1 MNMGQPLFAEERQHK
16 IIELLNRKSKV
27 NVLEL
32 TALFDVSAATVRS
45 DLRQLEKEGKL
56 IRTHG
61 GALPDSKASFEP
73 ATVAKRDI
81 NINVKKRL
89 AAAAADLIEEN
100 DTIILDAGTTTYQ
113 LAKLITQRS
122 LTVVTNDLE
131 IARQLADS
139 QTVTTIM
146 LGGVIRPKVNCTIG
160 SPSLAMLKEL
170 SVDRA
175 FMGTNSFSLSKGATT
190 PNLDQAA
197 VKKAMIGCAAEV
209 VLLCSQ
215 RKMGRAS
222 FAQFASMEEIDSLVI
237 DTITEEQRR
246 KLAEYHTQVIIAAD

>member
-1 MNMGQPLFAEERQHK
+1 MGQPLFAEERQHK

-61 GALPDSKASFEP
+61 GALSDSKAGFEP

-81 NINVKKRL
+81 NMMVKKRL
-89 AAAAADLIEEN
+89 AAAAADLIEED

-113 LAKLITQRS
+113 LAKLITRRS

-197 VKKAMIGCAAEV
+197 AKNTIGLCIIELESGTNRFRVMTPATAQIAAFEKDSGPDTRPILGTEALQVKKSAP
-209 VLLCSQ
+209 L
-215 RKMGRAS
+215 
-222 FAQFASMEEIDSLVI
+222 
-237 DTITEEQRR
+237 
-246 KLAEYHTQVIIAAD
+246 